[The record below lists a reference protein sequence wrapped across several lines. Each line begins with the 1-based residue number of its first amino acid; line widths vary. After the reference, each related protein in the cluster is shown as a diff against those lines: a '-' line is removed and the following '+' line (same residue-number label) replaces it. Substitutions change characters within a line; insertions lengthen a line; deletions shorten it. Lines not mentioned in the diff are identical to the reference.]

1 MREQDL
7 EAGAEEILKAT
18 ESDTTVELMPKTL
31 EDAQVAVIALAEENE
46 RLIQETKDYPQL
58 KAENEALSAQLEQ
71 IQLKT
76 AEWELRAKGAGTKL
90 QQAEEQLQELR
101 NALDDAKQRCNG
113 LEIAAAQAEERLRE
127 IAKAKEQ
134 YEADPVNI
142 YDRPSSW
149 EKLEHLLAKISEEDD
164 FSRGADEILKA
175 EESMSGFGA
184 PIPNQGANDDE
195 IITFKSKGTPIRA
208 PAEEED
214 K

>member
-1 MREQDL
+1 VKET
-7 EAGAEEILKAT
+7 EA
-18 ESDTTVELMPKTL
+18 
-31 EDAQVAVIALAEENE
+31 N
-46 RLIQETKDYPQL
+46 
-58 KAENEALSAQLEQ
+58 KAELKSPKEVEQ